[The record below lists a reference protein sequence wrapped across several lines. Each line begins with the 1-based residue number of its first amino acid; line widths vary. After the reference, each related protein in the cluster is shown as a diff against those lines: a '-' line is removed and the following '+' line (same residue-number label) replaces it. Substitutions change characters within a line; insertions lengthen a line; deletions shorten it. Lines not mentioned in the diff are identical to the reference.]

1 MKERTFYTINLDLRR
16 IVILS
21 IIFLG
26 IVAYSF
32 GLGMTFG
39 KKRAE
44 KGQEP
49 SIAGVKTEKD
59 PQEGFP
65 EEKPPIRSEEEYLP
79 QVNNG
84 SEKNKSAETKTAETK
99 PAPEKT
105 DVKKEEKKTETKPP
119 EVKPV
124 EKKAEIKPPR
134 KKKTA
139 LKKIEI
145 EDQNF
150 YTLQLGAFSSQEQAQ
165 KFKDNVV
172 SESKTGRFSP
182 FVQKNGELFVVR
194 IGKAKDRDEI
204 EKYLKSLDARLQS
217 TSMVVKNSH

>member
-44 KGQEP
+44 KAQEP
-49 SIAGVKTEKD
+49 SIAGVKTEKE

-84 SEKNKSAETKTAETK
+84 SEKSKPAETK
-99 PAPEKT
+99 PSETKSVPEKT
-105 DVKKEEKKTETKPP
+105 EVKKEDKAPETKTP

-134 KKKTA
+134 KKKRA
-139 LKKIEI
+139 
-145 EDQNF
+145 
-150 YTLQLGAFSSQEQAQ
+150 
-165 KFKDNVV
+165 NVA
-172 SESKTGRFSP
+172 
-182 FVQKNGELFVVR
+182 
-194 IGKAKDRDEI
+194 KASVA
-204 EKYLKSLDARLQS
+204 EK
-217 TSMVVKNSH
+217 

>member
-1 MKERTFYTINLDLRR
+1 
-16 IVILS
+16 
-21 IIFLG
+21 
-26 IVAYSF
+26 
-32 GLGMTFG
+32 
-39 KKRAE
+39 
-44 KGQEP
+44 
-49 SIAGVKTEKD
+49 
-59 PQEGFP
+59 
-65 EEKPPIRSEEEYLP
+65 
-79 QVNNG
+79 
-84 SEKNKSAETKTAETK
+84 
-99 PAPEKT
+99 KT
-105 DVKKEEKKTETKPP
+105 DVKKEEKKTETKPS

-204 EKYLKSLDARLQS
+204 EKYLKSLDTRLQS